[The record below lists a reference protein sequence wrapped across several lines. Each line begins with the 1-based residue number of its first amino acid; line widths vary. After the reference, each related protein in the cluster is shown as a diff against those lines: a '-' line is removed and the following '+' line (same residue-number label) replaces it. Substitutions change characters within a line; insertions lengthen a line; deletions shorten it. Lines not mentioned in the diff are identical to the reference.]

1 MDYTEVRFYNNADL
15 NEAIIAW
22 LAEYDFDM
30 FEERLDGVNAY
41 IEAKRFK
48 EEDLSA
54 ILALIPGSEENIR
67 YETTFIKDQ
76 NWNKKWESNF
86 EPVLIA
92 GKVYIRAPFHEKVEG
107 YEFEIIIEPKMSFG
121 TGHHDTTSLMIE
133 LMLQNNFEKKAVL
146 DMGCGTALL
155 AILAKKLRAGK
166 ITAIDIDEWAFT
178 NSLEN
183 IERNEAADIAVIQ
196 GDVHA
201 IGNEKYD
208 IILANINRNILLSD
222 IPSYYSAM
230 YTDGEIFLS
239 GILTGDKD
247 IIDQCATGCGLTF
260 VSEASHNNWLAL
272 HYKKNQ

>member
-92 GKVYIRAPFHEKVEG
+92 GKVYIRAPFHEKAEG

-230 YTDGEIFLS
+230 NTDGEIFLS
-239 GILTGDKD
+239 GILQGIRT
-247 IIDQCATGCGLTF
+247 
-260 VSEASHNNWLAL
+260 
-272 HYKKNQ
+272 

>member
-230 YTDGEIFLS
+230 NTDGEIFLS

>member
-92 GKVYIRAPFHEKVEG
+92 GKVYIRAPFHEKAEG

-155 AILAKKLRAGK
+155 AILAKKLGAGK

-230 YTDGEIFLS
+230 NTDGEIFLS
-239 GILTGDKD
+239 GILQGIRT
-247 IIDQCATGCGLTF
+247 
-260 VSEASHNNWLAL
+260 
-272 HYKKNQ
+272 